1 MTKPGSHLVPG
12 IALIILLGLSATTYA
27 GSAVL
32 TWSANTDSSTTGYKV
47 YYGTGSRSYGT
58 PIDVG
63 TQITYTFTSLNPG
76 TYYFAVTAYNS
87 SGTQSGYSNEVAKL
101 ITAGTP
107 ASHCDINADGSVNS
121 MDLQIVI
128 NAILAGTNLVN
139 ADLNGDGQVNSLDLQ
154 ILGNVILGLGSCP

>member
-1 MTKPGSHLVPG
+1 MTKLGTYL
-12 IALIILLGLSATTYA
+12 ATAIILVFFISPCAQIVA

-47 YYGTGSRSYGT
+47 YYGTGSRAYGT